1 MEVWKG
7 IENFKNYDVSSFGNI
22 RNNTTNKILK
32 YSPNQ
37 KGYPLVTLYG
47 NIRKTI
53 SIHRLVASAFI
64 ENPNNLPQIDHI
76 DRNKT
81 NNNVENL
88 RWVTQQHNM
97 WNKIHKNIHINK
109 RGWYKVCYNTHF
121 KCQHTKS
128 FKNEQDAIYYLDQL
142 KIKYPRS
149 IDT

>member
-7 IENFKNYDVSSFGNI
+7 IEKFKNYDVSSFGNI
-22 RNNTTNKILK
+22 RNNKTNKILK
-32 YSPNQ
+32 YCANK
-37 KGYPLVTLYG
+37 KGYRMVTLCD

-53 SIHRLVASAFI
+53 TIHRLVACAFI
-64 ENPNNLPQIDHI
+64 ENINNLPQIDHI

-97 WNKIHKNIHINK
+97 WNKIHKNIHINE

-128 FKNEQDAIYYLDQL
+128 FKNEQDAINYLEEL
-142 KIKYPRS
+142 KIKYPR
-149 IDT
+149 IINT